1 MLYQDDFKKQ
11 LDVALAN
18 HALTKPT
25 DNAPP
30 LEVKLYNSRRLGMRS
45 TLIKTLWQKAREDP
59 EVMKKVITHKECL
72 DQVAGLC
79 DVPEDISE
87 ADHAPGNLEPGHD
100 GIVRGSDL
108 SVGDKQKC
116 ADST

>member
-87 ADHAPGNLEPGHD
+87 ANHAPGNLEPGHD